1 MKKIL
6 SKISF
11 SRLLFSIVFAFSLF
25 YMSKIVFLGYVY
37 YENYMDLVFFS
48 EFKILIILIPI
59 IYLLATLLEKHY
71 INIYNYS
78 NCYYCN

>member
-1 MKKIL
+1 MVVLIKKLFNVIIFYYIMEVKMKKIL

-37 YENYMDLVFFS
+37 Y
-48 EFKILIILIPI
+48 
-59 IYLLATLLEKHY
+59 
-71 INIYNYS
+71 
-78 NCYYCN
+78 